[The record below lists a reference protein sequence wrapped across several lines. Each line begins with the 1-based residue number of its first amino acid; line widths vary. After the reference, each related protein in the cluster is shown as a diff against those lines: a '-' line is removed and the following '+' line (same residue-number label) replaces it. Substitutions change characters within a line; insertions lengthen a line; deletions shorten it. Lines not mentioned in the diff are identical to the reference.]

1 MITDLIELPE
11 PSREAGFPILGK
23 AEYQNPTGSIKDRP
37 ISRILSKALESG
49 ALRPGMW
56 VVEATTGN
64 TGIGLAHLAQQH
76 GLRAVIFKNTGQAE
90 EKARRMRAMGAR
102 VFEVASP
109 PEGPDQ
115 KIQQALLFVERMKGM
130 AWYCDQFNNPHN
142 PEAHHDTARE
152 IWSQRPDVAGF
163 VAGAGTGGTLLGI
176 QQWCRQHRPEV
187 QIGYVIAHTTVDRPT
202 LAEGTGR
209 NIPSRIRE
217 QLRPDHEWWL
227 SDSEF
232 LRWMRPL
239 AIGPSAAMNV
249 EAAIRMARVIQRPV
263 ATVLCDGLERYPG
276 LITE

>member
-37 ISRILSKALESG
+37 IGRILSRALESG
-49 ALRPGMW
+49 ILRPGMW

-64 TGIGLAHLAQQH
+64 TGIGLAHLARQH
-76 GLRAVIFKNTGQAE
+76 GLRAVIFKNPGQAE
-90 EKARRMRAMGAR
+90 EKARRMREMGAR

-109 PEGPDQ
+109 PGGPDQ
-115 KIQQALLFVERMKGM
+115 KTLEAHRFVDRMKGM

-142 PEAHHDTARE
+142 PEAHWDTARE

-163 VAGAGTGGTLLGI
+163 VSGAGTGGTLLGI
-176 QQWCRQHRPEV
+176 QQWCRQHRPLV
-187 QIGYVIAHTTVDRPT
+187 QIGYVIAHTTADRPT
-202 LAEGTGR
+202 IAEGTGR
-209 NIPSRIRE
+209 TIPSQIRE
-217 QLRPDHEWWL
+217 QIRPDHEWWL

-232 LRWMRPL
+232 RRWMRPL
-239 AIGPSAAMNV
+239 SVGPSAAMNV
-249 EAAIRMARVIQRPV
+249 EAAIRMARIIRRPV
-263 ATVLCDGLERYPG
+263 ATVLCDGLERYPD